1 MKANGTIID
10 VTPIEYSSS
19 KGASSASR
27 ASGAYGASRASR
39 SNSTYGY
46 AQASS
51 RSAQYQ
57 QPTWRT
63 ASSFHDNMANPNQV
77 HYGSAYTRFGDQTVI
92 SQVGNSAIG
101 GMVQMA
107 VGTGLVLIGVPMLI
121 LPGPGLLSIVGGMA
135 LIANGMRKVF
145 GLR

>member
-1 MKANGTIID
+1 MNANGTIID

-19 KGASSASR
+19 KGASSAS
-27 ASGAYGASRASR
+27 GVHDAYSASR
-39 SNSTYGY
+39 SSSAYEY
-46 AQASS
+46 ARASS
-51 RSAQYQ
+51 RSTHYQ
-57 QPTWRT
+57 QPTWKPT
-63 ASSFHDNMANPNQV
+63 SSYRSNAAGPNEV

-92 SQVGNSAIG
+92 SQIGSSAIG

-107 VGTGLVLIGVPMLI
+107 IGTGLVLIGVPMLI

-145 GLR
+145 GFR